1 MSCLIKAEQN
11 TALETH
17 GYTKAGAGPPIIGAA
32 FKGYKE
38 ASKSLK
44 DSLRPIVG

>member
-1 MSCLIKAEQN
+1 LY

-17 GYTKAGAGPPIIGAA
+17 GYTKAGAGPPITKAA
-32 FKGYKE
+32 FKAYKDT
-38 ASKSLK
+38 SKSLK